1 MVSAW
6 FSTSHVP
13 RTNHSTPSEG
23 IPNMLEQFVSIQSW
37 VASRKAEIEERGA
50 TAVEYG
56 LMVGLIAVAII
67 GAVSFLS
74 KSVKTTF
81 NRAGN
86 EMNNVSSS

>member
-1 MVSAW
+1 MLKSLVS
-6 FSTSHVP
+6 V
-13 RTNHSTPSEG
+13 
-23 IPNMLEQFVSIQSW
+23 QSW
-37 VASRKAEIEERGA
+37 VATRKAEIDERGA

-74 KSVKTTF
+74 NSVKSTF

-86 EMNNVSSS
+86 AMANAS

>member
-1 MVSAW
+1 
-6 FSTSHVP
+6 
-13 RTNHSTPSEG
+13 
-23 IPNMLEQFVSIQSW
+23 MLKLAVQIQSS

-86 EMNNVSSS
+86 GMNSVSSS

>member
-1 MVSAW
+1 
-6 FSTSHVP
+6 
-13 RTNHSTPSEG
+13 
-23 IPNMLEQFVSIQSW
+23 MLEQFVSIQSW

-74 KSVKTTF
+74 RSVKTTF
-81 NRAGN
+81 NKSGN
-86 EMNNVSSS
+86 AMNNVSSS

>member
-1 MVSAW
+1 
-6 FSTSHVP
+6 
-13 RTNHSTPSEG
+13 
-23 IPNMLEQFVSIQSW
+23 MLKFAVKIQSS
-37 VASRKAEIEERGA
+37 VASRKAEMEERGA

-74 KSVKTTF
+74 KSVKATF

-86 EMNNVSSS
+86 EMNNVASS

>member
-1 MVSAW
+1 MTVLIVSLQNKIA
-6 FSTSHVP
+6 
-13 RTNHSTPSEG
+13 
-23 IPNMLEQFVSIQSW
+23 
-37 VASRKAEIEERGA
+37 ARKAEIDERGA

-74 KSVKTTF
+74 RSVKTTF

-86 EMNNVSSS
+86 SMNGVSSS

>member
-1 MVSAW
+1 MIS
-6 FSTSHVP
+6 
-13 RTNHSTPSEG
+13 
-23 IPNMLEQFVSIQSW
+23 LFVAFQNKIAAQQ
-37 VASRKAEIEERGA
+37 AKIDERGA

-74 KSVKTTF
+74 RSVKTTF

-86 EMNNVSSS
+86 SMNCVSSS